1 MNTNNFFIIVQSRLN
16 NNACIIRIL
25 IFILGFLSITNL
37 KEFSDNSVSSMPN
50 YQIGAQVIKIA
61 KLGKTQIHLQ
71 HLRKNCSV
79 MLESIKLFIING
91 IIILY
96 MDHSI
101 STYLFLHFTIGKF
114 GITKTQIRYVYS
126 VQFH

>member
-16 NNACIIRIL
+16 NNAYIIRIL

-114 GITKTQIRYVYS
+114 RITKTQIRYVYS